1 MIDETRESL
10 PADAGVTALEGAW
23 TPRILPASKDPTFAV
38 VVYDTR
44 GGVRALSESA
54 QQLFGQRASDLHLNR
69 SVGAIACLEDG
80 DNWFTTA
87 LRGEIVAGEQV
98 LFERDTLRP
107 LVLTVSAAPT
117 LDDTG
122 DVTGVTAVFADVT
135 DAQRATE
142 AQQILTEA
150 GQVLASSLDTE
161 TTIREAA
168 RLFIPRLADWCLIA
182 VREDDDSIRLAAVA
196 HSDPE
201 LAQAAVDAF
210 EQGRPTLDESDGIG
224 NVIRTGIPLFM
235 PDAGAQ
241 VRAALARDPEQ
252 ADTLNEFETVGWMV
266 LPLTTR
272 GHTLGAICF
281 VSRQLRRPYDP
292 VDLALA
298 EELSRRVATAID
310 NATLYGKARSA
321 IEARDGVLGIVAHD
335 LRNPVGTIQMTTDLL
350 LEGILPDD
358 ARDRYY
364 GIIRR
369 ATDRMKHLIQDLL
382 DAASIDAG
390 HLSLQLAP
398 TAIPSLLDEV
408 QETFA
413 AEVKTK
419 LQRLE
424 FEAGEALPTI
434 SMDRGRMIQ
443 VFVNLIGNAVKFTPE
458 GGLITVRVSTLP
470 EALQFTVADSG
481 VGIGV
486 DEIEHVFDRFWQSR
500 RARRGGAGLGL
511 AIAKGIVEA
520 HGGSINVASV
530 AGEGTTFTF
539 VLPVLAFASPN

>member
-1 MIDETRESL
+1 MTHETRDPL
-10 PADAGVTALEGAW
+10 PTDTTDATADAAW
-23 TPRILPASKDPTFAV
+23 TPRILPASKDPTFSV

-44 GGVRALSESA
+44 GCVRALSASA
-54 QQLFGQRASDLHLNR
+54 QQLFGQRAGDLHLNR
-69 SVGAIACLEDG
+69 AVGAIACLEDG
-80 DNWFTTA
+80 EDNWFTTA

-98 LFERDTLRP
+98 LFERPTLRP
-107 LVLTVSAAPT
+107 LLLTVSAAPT
-117 LDDTG
+117 LDDAG
-122 DVTGVTAVFADVT
+122 DVTGVTAVFADVSE
-135 DAQRATE
+135 AQRSAE

-196 HSDPE
+196 HSDPD

-210 EQGRPTLDESDGIG
+210 EQGRPALDETEGIG

-241 VRAALARDPEQ
+241 VRAALANDPEQ
-252 ADTLNEFETVGWMV
+252 ADKVNAFETVGWMV
-266 LPLTTR
+266 LPLTAR

-292 VDLALA
+292 ADLALA

-321 IEARDGVLGIVAHD
+321 IDARDAVLGIVAHD

-350 LEGILPDD
+350 LEGVLPDE
-358 ARDRYY
+358 ARGKYY

-382 DAASIDAG
+382 DVASIEAG
-390 HLSLQLAP
+390 HLSLQVAP
-398 TAIPSLLDEV
+398 TAIPRMLDEV

-413 AEVKTK
+413 AEVNAK

-424 FEAGEALPTI
+424 FEVGDDLPMM

-458 GGLITVRVSTLP
+458 GGLISVRAALLP
-470 EALQFTVADSG
+470 DAVQFTVADSG
-481 VGIGV
+481 VGIAA

-511 AIAKGIVEA
+511 AITRGIVEA
-520 HGGSINVASV
+520 HGGSIAVTSV
-530 AGEGTTFTF
+530 AGEGTMFTV
-539 VLPVLAFASPN
+539 VLPVLASTPE

>member
-1 MIDETRESL
+1 MTDETREPSL
-10 PADAGVTALEGAW
+10 PDTADGARDSAW
-23 TPRILPASKDPTFAV
+23 TPRILPASKDPTFSV

-44 GGVRALSESA
+44 GGVRALSASA
-54 QQLFGQRASDLHLNR
+54 QKLFGQRASDLHLNR
-69 SVGAIACLEDG
+69 AVGAIASLEG
-80 DNWFTTA
+80 GADNWFITA
-87 LRGEIVAGEQV
+87 LRGEIVAGEQL
-98 LFERDTLRP
+98 LFERPTLRP

-117 LDDTG
+117 LDDAG
-122 DVTGVTAVFADVT
+122 EVTGVTAVFADVSE
-135 DAQRATE
+135 AQRAAE

-210 EQGRPTLDESDGIG
+210 EQGRPTLDEADGIG
-224 NVIRTGIPLFM
+224 NVIRTGVPLFM
-235 PDAGAQ
+235 PDAGEQ
-241 VRAALARDPEQ
+241 VRAALAADPEQ
-252 ADTLNEFETVGWMV
+252 ADKLNAFETVGWMV
-266 LPLTTR
+266 LPLTAR
-272 GHTLGAICF
+272 AHTFGAICF
-281 VSRQLRRPYDP
+281 VSRQLQRPYDP
-292 VDLALA
+292 ADLALA

-310 NATLYGKARSA
+310 NANLYGKATSA
-321 IEARDGVLGIVAHD
+321 VEARDAVLGIVAHD

-350 LEGILPDD
+350 LEGVLPEE
-358 ARDRYY
+358 ARGKYY

-382 DAASIDAG
+382 DVASIEAG
-390 HLSLQLAP
+390 HLSLQFALTEIAPLLA
-398 TAIPSLLDEV
+398 EV
-408 QETFA
+408 QETFTS
-413 AEVKTK
+413 EVSTR

-424 FEAGEALPTI
+424 FEVGDDLPRV
-434 SMDRGRMIQ
+434 SLDRGRMIQ

-458 GGLITVRVSTLP
+458 GGLITVTATALP
-470 EALQFTVADSG
+470 DALQFTVADSG
-481 VGIGV
+481 VGIAA

-511 AIAKGIVEA
+511 AITKGIVEA
-520 HGGSINVASV
+520 HEGTIAVASV
-530 AGEGTTFTF
+530 AGEGTTFT
-539 VLPVLAFASPN
+539 VTLPMVRSA